1 MIGRRR
7 SAVLAAS
14 VLALATAAGVALA
27 GDAPNLLDVG
37 IVPYM
42 VNTRYGGAKV
52 EGRLNLAPGASDA
65 GLYLSGGVGA
75 GSWSDR
81 IGPFITWFSSDAN
94 YAKWKTKQKIDADL
108 GLGVTYKTT
117 HIAAGVMTVNYET
130 SVRKHLDGV
139 DYYSAAPATGS
150 RVGGWVQVGYEV
162 PLDRWLAGIALGYR
176 ETRTPVNVPVVSS
189 TGKVE
194 HVQVRPVRGLFLA
207 LSLRFKLL

>member
-1 MIGRRR
+1 MIRRR
-7 SAVLAAS
+7 
-14 VLALATAAGVALA
+14 ALVALFA
-27 GDAPNLLDVG
+27 LLSPAVAARADEAPNHLDVG

-42 VNTRYGGAKV
+42 VNTRYGGGKL

-65 GLYLSGGVGA
+65 GLYVSGGIGA

-94 YAKWKTKQKIDADL
+94 YAKWKTKQKFAADL

-117 HIAAGVMTVNYET
+117 HIAAGVMSVAYET
-130 SVRKHLDGV
+130 TVYKHLNGV
-139 DYYSAAPATGS
+139 DYYTPTPVTGN

-189 TGKVE
+189 TGAVE